1 MDYSHA
7 NLCCVLKVDT
17 RCAACKGHTIE
28 VLSSIEGVYDV
39 TIDAERKTVQIMGQV
54 NPNYC
59 VKALSRC
66 GVHAELIWAN
76 LSHPKML
83 LHNNNNN
90 NYYYYYGG
98 EPAASRSSLPPEG
111 MWHHHHHHDQAYD
124 INNNGYNM
132 SSSSISVVPAPPDQ
146 YYDPYLQQYY
156 DRNID
161 YYPYVDHNN
170 NNKYSTNFC
179 SIM

>member
-17 RCAACKGHTIE
+17 RCAACKGHMIE

-39 TIDAERKTVQIMGQV
+39 TIDAERKTVQIVGQV
-54 NPNYC
+54 DPNYC

-76 LSHPKML
+76 M
-83 LHNNNNN
+83 NNNNN
-90 NYYYYYGG
+90 NNNNRMMTSSYSYCCYGG
-98 EPAASRSSLPPEG
+98 EPIANRSFPPEG
-111 MWHHHHHHDQAYD
+111 MWHQAYN
-124 INNNGYNM
+124 INNGYM
-132 SSSSISVVPAPPDQ
+132 SSSSSNSVVPYVAADQ
-146 YYDPYLQQYY
+146 YC

-161 YYPYVDHNN
+161 YNYYPHVDHT
-170 NNKYSTNFC
+170 TNFC